1 MATVQQLETRG
12 ELVRIEVELDPD
24 EEPQRLIYALP
35 SVIEWMDDVLPDL
48 ETDGYIPGANR
59 PIEQAEAQFYSFVS
73 GKMTFEMPPHPMR
86 PEEHGVWVLRT
97 QDLRFSDF
105 FGGRAFSS
113 PRQLTPRLDAKRTER
128 MATTAAARLM

>member
-1 MATVQQLETRG
+1 MAGQKERKVVLTLMATVQQLETRG
-12 ELVRIEVELDPD
+12 ELVGIEVELDPD

-35 SVIEWMDDVLPDL
+35 SVIEWMDDVLPGL

-73 GKMTFEMPPHPMR
+73 GKTTFEMPPHPMR

-97 QDLRFSDF
+97 HDLRFFGF
-105 FGGRAFSS
+105 FLAE
-113 PRQLTPRLDAKRTER
+113 ER
-128 MATTAAARLM
+128 FHHHVG